1 MISCRC
7 RASPCHRWR
16 SRTGPWFRDVVDET
30 VANLRALL
38 AVPEDHHVVFCP
50 GGATQQF
57 SMVPMN
63 LLRGGDRQPDYVV
76 TGSWGVKA
84 ATEARKEGR
93 VRIAWSDAEHG
104 YARVPSTHEIET
116 ALSADAVYVH
126 ITTNETIEGVQWRIR
141 RSPPTASSS
150 PTPRPTSCRVRS
162 TSAGSACCTRRP
174 RRTPAPPA

>member
-1 MISCRC
+1 MSLPGIPVSPLEIS
-7 RASPCHRWR
+7 HR
-16 SRTGPWFRDVVDET
+16 SPWFRDVDET

-63 LLRGGDRQPDYVV
+63 LLRGGDRAADYVV

-126 ITTNETIEGVQWRIR
+126 IDQRDDRRRAVAGSAAHPDGV
-141 RSPPTASSS
+141 PSS

-162 TSAGSACCTRRP
+162 TSAGSACCTRGPEERRP
-174 RRTPAPPA
+174 R